1 MSLDTKPLRIGV
13 IGAGQIIRR
22 HALAYRTLSNLAELV
37 AVADVDAKRA
47 NEAKD
52 RYGFADTCGDYKDLL
67 AREDIDCVSICTP
80 AGTHATMAVD
90 ALEAGKHVLCE
101 KPVATTLADADRI
114 VDAASQSKATFT
126 CVFQLR
132 ADPAFR
138 RVRQMIEE
146 GLIGKV
152 IAARMAVRLRK
163 SPSYYAPGSGR
174 GSYALDGGGVVINQ
188 GIHHLDALLTFLGQP
203 TEVSAAMGAFVH
215 EIEAEDTLIGWVRFE
230 SGALATIECTTCSK
244 RKEFLIE
251 VLGEQAGMRLGGDPD
266 AKVFDWRVD
275 ARGSAAKRA
284 LRSQGLKAVPKPKE
298 PPKAAQRIA
307 KLIAKAKRKEWS
319 PPANWGHTP
328 FVREFLTSAR
338 DGQAGP
344 VPASEARRSLELCM
358 ALYESAREGRPIRLP
373 LGEDSKVYRG
383 MEAME
388 SRLVAT

>member
-1 MSLDTKPLRIGV
+1 MKGV
-13 IGAGQIIRR
+13 G
-22 HALAYRTLSNLAELV
+22 
-37 AVADVDAKRA
+37 
-47 NEAKD
+47 
-52 RYGFADTCGDYKDLL
+52 
-67 AREDIDCVSICTP
+67 
-80 AGTHATMAVD
+80 
-90 ALEAGKHVLCE
+90 
-101 KPVATTLADADRI
+101 
-114 VDAASQSKATFT
+114 
-126 CVFQLR
+126 
-132 ADPAFR
+132 
-138 RVRQMIEE
+138 
-146 GLIGKV
+146 
-152 IAARMAVRLRK
+152 
-163 SPSYYAPGSGR
+163 PG
-174 GSYALDGGGVVINQ
+174 
-188 GIHHLDALLTFLGQP
+188 
-203 TEVSAAMGAFVH
+203 
-215 EIEAEDTLIGWVRFE
+215 
-230 SGALATIECTTCSK
+230 
-244 RKEFLIE
+244 
-251 VLGEQAGMRLGGDPD
+251 
-266 AKVFDWRVD
+266 